1 MKNIGK
7 TIFLMEF
14 QCLTSPSLSLRQCRK
29 STDQFHFI
37 QITQTIS
44 MYINLWCFGHEAPV
58 GIIKW
63 ICTLKKP
70 WKSRFSDLLIT
81 AEKSCDQQKPD
92 LINLRCGSKGCP
104 LLRSEREKT
113 RSTKTSSKRC
123 ARVDR
128 EDRGDRGDR
137 ETYCPVSILLIMQMQ
152 FQPLLLP
159 FFSLHSLHL

>member
-81 AEKSCDQQKPD
+81 VEKSCDQQKPD

-104 LLRSEREKT
+104 ILKVREREDQKYKNKLQKVMNALGLTGKT
-113 RSTKTSSKRC
+113 EETGETGWAKK
-123 ARVDR
+123 AE
-128 EDRGDRGDR
+128 EDQRR
-137 ETYCPVSILLIMQMQ
+137 L
-152 FQPLLLP
+152 
-159 FFSLHSLHL
+159 